1 MESSELRIFQAVA
14 AEGTITKAA
23 ERLGY
28 VQSNVTTRIRLLE
41 QELGTSLFQRHNRGM
56 TLSSSGKAL
65 LLYADKVIGLLDEA
79 KRALTTEL
87 EPGGSLSIGSTQTC
101 AALRLPGLLAEY
113 CKTYPKVEVSLSTGH
128 SQLMIDKVLNY
139 ELEGAFIG
147 CYCNRRDVEQSLIFE
162 EELVIVANRSVHDLE
177 EAIAKPIL
185 VYSKGC
191 SYREVLEE
199 WLRSRRHPFPAVMEF
214 GTLEAIMGSVAAGL
228 GISLMPKAIVER
240 YNGAGALRSF
250 EIPGQTSKQPTMF
263 ICRKDL
269 VRSSA
274 MRAFMETLPA
284 AQ

>member
-28 VQSNVTTRIRLLE
+28 VQSNVTARIRHLE
-41 QELGTSLFQRHNRGM
+41 EELDTSLFQRHNRGM

-65 LLYADKVIGLLDEA
+65 LQYADKVIGLLDEA
-79 KRALTTEL
+79 KRAVSGDNG
-87 EPGGSLSIGSTQTC
+87 PGGPLVMGSTQTC
-101 AALRLPGLLAEY
+101 AALRLPVLLAEY
-113 CKTYPKVEVSLSTGH
+113 CKLYPEVAISLRTGH

-147 CYCNRRDVEQSLIFE
+147 CYCNRNDVEQRMVFE
-162 EELVIVANRSVHDLE
+162 EELVIVANRSVRDVD

-199 WLRSRRHPFPAVMEF
+199 WLRSRGHVFPTVMEF

-228 GISLMPKAIVER
+228 GISLMPQAIAER

-250 EIPGQTSKQPTMF
+250 KIPGQKGRQPTMF
-263 ICRKDL
+263 ITRKDL
-269 VRSSA
+269 IKSSA
-274 MRAFMETLPA
+274 MQAFMEALPSV
-284 AQ
+284 